1 MPTPAATTMTESA
14 VATLAG
20 FPTIAPGPAQA
31 IVLSLLVLEDAAQAH
46 GALYR
51 GRRAGSL
58 GAAAAFSFYP
68 SKNLGALGDG
78 GAVCTNDEVLATRLR
93 SLRHLGQRAKGEHV
107 DLGYNERLDGLQA
120 ALLRVKLAHLD
131 NWNDA
136 RRSHAARYRE
146 LLPPAA
152 RLLGERPESPCIY
165 HIFPA
170 RFENRDAIAAT
181 APRSR
186 NRDGRSLHVR
196 AAWSPGL
203 GRLAA
208 ASWRP
213 ARCRGVGDR
222 GAVAADAS
230 RSSSARGDRTR
241 GRCGSHRRPRP
252 QRLNAVDR
260 SARPRVGRRCT
271 PHRHDQHDRRAAAG
285 L

>member
-1 MPTPAATTMTESA
+1 MVSVSCSMPTPAATTMTESA

-46 GALYR
+46 GVLYR

-58 GAAAAFSFYP
+58 GAAADLVLSEQEP
-68 SKNLGALGDG
+68 GRTRGRRRRVHQRRGACDSP
-78 GAVCTNDEVLATRLR
+78 AQPASPR
-93 SLRHLGQRAKGEHV
+93 SRAKGEHV

-136 RRSHAARYRE
+136 RRAHAARYRE

-213 ARCRGVGDR
+213 ARC
-222 GAVAADAS
+222 
-230 RSSSARGDRTR
+230 
-241 GRCGSHRRPRP
+241 
-252 QRLNAVDR
+252 
-260 SARPRVGRRCT
+260 
-271 PHRHDQHDRRAAAG
+271 
-285 L
+285 